1 MITSCGTEAIKKE
14 LADLETGYKRHRKP
28 MAARVRA
35 SEVLHGNKSEEY
47 RAEVKPLDALTEIY
61 RGYKKRLKALL
72 AVAEWGAK
80 PELKDLLDSIAERPA
95 AETTPAEEEPK
106 P

>member
-1 MITSCGTEAIKKE
+1 
-14 LADLETGYKRHRKP
+14 

-35 SEVLHGNKSEEY
+35 SEVLRGIQSEEY
-47 RAEVKPLDALTEIY
+47 AAEVKSLNALTEIY

-80 PELKDLLDSIAERPA
+80 PELQEALLDSIAERPTA
-95 AETTPAEEEPK
+95 ATEPTEEEPK